1 MAMNKELLHDLSALS
16 ILIEENPCGMKNGL
30 IKSLA
35 DVVRG
40 IIIQRCTEG
49 ASREQVARYLKR
61 DVRTIARWQNMYDDF
76 PERKHCGHKEVSY
89 NWLDVVKWK
98 KNHSEL
104 FEES

>member
-40 IIIQRCTEG
+40 IIIRFI
-49 ASREQVARYLKR
+49 RYL
-61 DVRTIARWQNMYDDF
+61 
-76 PERKHCGHKEVSY
+76 E
-89 NWLDVVKWK
+89 
-98 KNHSEL
+98 
-104 FEES
+104 